1 MVPLRLSVKITA
13 LVALVSGLEAQSRFV
28 YANND
33 VSSANTISGFSAAAN
48 GVLTEIAGS
57 PFATGGT
64 GTAGGASGVDRI
76 TVAGGKFL
84 YASNGGTQNISAFTV
99 DPNSGLLTATSGSP
113 FSVGATIGSGDISL
127 AATPNGQF
135 LFAGVATNS
144 TVVTFSIGA
153 DGSLTE
159 VSSVAVG
166 VPPAGMKASADG
178 KYLAIALPNAGAFG
192 GVAMYSIGANGA
204 LTLLNGAPV
213 LGTGPA
219 GMINDV
225 DIDCA
230 GGFVFAATPTGGAAV
245 VDVFSLSSGGALSPV
260 AGSPFSAAPGWN
272 ASVAILSP
280 NDQFLFASNQG
291 DGLITVF
298 NVNSGALSPI
308 TGSPFSIAGP
318 GTPAGMATDQGGT
331 LLYVTG
337 TPNLIR
343 TFTIAANG
351 SLTQVAGSPFTTNQ
365 TGGDL
370 LSLAAFPSKTC
381 SAGPVGAPPP
391 PSDPP
396 PPTSATTLQI
406 QINSRD
412 DDGDSDHE
420 KPARIDLD
428 SRGNIRV
435 AILSTSSFNA
445 PSLVNMTS
453 LTFGHSGTE
462 KSLAYCETRRRD
474 VNHDK
479 IPDLVCH
486 FKVSLM
492 NFKIGDTVGNLNGML
507 LDGGT
512 AIQGSAPVKIA
523 H

>member
-1 MVPLRLSVKITA
+1 MVPLRLSMTITA
-13 LVALVSGLEAQSRFV
+13 LLALVSGLEAQSKFV

-33 VSSANTISGFSAAAN
+33 ISSANTVSGFSAASN

-84 YASNGGTQNISAFTV
+84 YASNSGSQNISAFTV
-99 DPNSGLLTATSGSP
+99 DPASGLLTPVAGSP
-113 FSVGATIGSGDISL
+113 YSVGATVGSGDISL
-127 AATPNGQF
+127 APAPNGQF
-135 LFAGVATNS
+135 LFAGVAPNS
-144 TVVTFSIGA
+144 AVVTFSIGA
-153 DGSLTE
+153 DGSLTQ
-159 VSSVAVG
+159 VSSVAIG
-166 VPPAGMKASADG
+166 VPAAGMKVSADG
-178 KYLAIALPNAGAFG
+178 KYLAVALPNAGAFG
-192 GVAMYSIGANGA
+192 AVAMYSIGANGA

-213 LGTGPA
+213 AGPGPA
-219 GMINDV
+219 GMIDDV

-230 GGFVFAATPTGGAAV
+230 GGFVFAANPTGGAAV
-245 VDVFSLSSGGALSPV
+245 VDAFSLGSGGALSAV

-272 ASVAILSP
+272 ANVAILSP

-298 NVNSGALSPI
+298 SVNSGALSPVA
-308 TGSPFSIAGP
+308 GSPFSIAGP

-331 LLYVTG
+331 ILYVTG

-351 SLTQVAGSPFTTNQ
+351 TLAQAAGSPFTTNQ

-370 LSLAAFPSKTC
+370 LSLASFPSKSC

-396 PPTSATTLQI
+396 VQI
-406 QINSRD
+406 QINSSD
-412 DDGDSDHE
+412 DDADSAHE

-428 SRGNIRV
+428 SHGNIRV
-435 AILSTSSFNA
+435 AVLSTSSFNA
-445 PSLVNMTS
+445 PSLVDMNS

-462 KSLAYCETRRRD
+462 KSLAYCDSHSKD

-479 IPDLVCH
+479 MPDVVCH

-492 NFKIGDTVGNLNGML
+492 NFKMGDTVGNLNGML
-507 LDGGT
+507 LNGT
-512 AIQGSAPVKIA
+512 PIQGSAPVKIA